1 MSLIPKVIYQSWKT
15 KNLDGLMSD
24 NVKSIK
30 DMNPEYEYKLCDDA
44 DCRKFLLDNFGV
56 NYANAFDSLIP
67 GAFKCDF
74 WRYAVLYMNGGV
86 YLDMDIKPL
95 YPFRDILS
103 DSDEFLSVADQ
114 KNGIDGTTGIYQAF
128 IACRPKHPIL
138 LYSLNLT
145 FANIVTRRLSVN
157 TLDITGPTVMG
168 NAFNLYFN
176 KADTYSNITSG
187 KYGDSIR
194 LFRMN
199 PKYTFDLDDRIVFN
213 NKYDGY
219 SRGPTNY
226 ATTLNFYTTNPWK
239 RSCIIQT
246 IIFRFGNILITVF
259 VVIILVLIVMYVNHR
274 KKCKL
279 IG

>member
-1 MSLIPKVIYQSWKT
+1 MSE
-15 KNLDGLMSD
+15 
-24 NVKSIK
+24 NVQRVKQL
-30 DMNPEYEYKLCDDA
+30 NPEYEYKLYDDL

-74 WRYAVLYMNGGV
+74 WRYAVLYVNGGV

-95 YPFRDILS
+95 YGFRDILL
-103 DSDEFLSVADQ
+103 DTDEFLSVADQ
-114 KNGIDGTTGIYQAF
+114 KNGIDRITGIYQAF

-157 TLDITGPTVMG
+157 TLDISGPTVMG

-176 KADTYSNITSG
+176 KADTYSEINSG
-187 KYGDSIR
+187 KYGQSIR
-194 LFRMN
+194 LFRMT
-199 PKYTFDLDDRIVFN
+199 PKHTIDLDDRVIFD

-219 SRGPTNY
+219 SRGSTNY
-226 ATTLNFYTTNPWK
+226 ATSLNFYRTNPWK
-239 RSCIIQT
+239 RSSIIQT
-246 IIFRFGNILITVF
+246 VIFRFGNILLAIF
-259 VVIILVLIVMYVNHR
+259 LIIIVLLIWMYVNHKR
-274 KKCKL
+274 KCNLLK
-279 IG
+279 